1 MAAIFIYLWYNYKVN
16 FQIITIIILAFG
28 FAMILYLQSRKPK
41 QDEGMKVMLEWLK
54 EMRGS
59 SETMQ
64 KRLDDRLGETNKVIS
79 SSIAETNKAV
89 NERLD
94 TAAKVIS
101 ALQKELGGMTQ
112 IGPDIRKLSEV
123 LSGSKTRGNFAE
135 EMLEEL
141 IRQVL
146 PTSAYHF
153 QYRFK
158 SGEIVDAALKVGDH
172 LLPIDSKF
180 SLENYRLYIEAKT
193 DDAADGLKKALL
205 KDVKKRIDEIHKKY
219 ILTQEKTFDFA
230 LMYVQSE
237 GVLNEILKDG
247 ITMAYAREKKVYPVG
262 PNNLYHNLQMLL
274 VSLKGQQINE
284 AAAHILQM
292 ITGIKQESD
301 KFGRNLDVLG
311 SHIKNAGNTMGVVNN
326 DFGKLRT
333 TIQNAASL
341 KLETKQPVLEI
352 PKVDQV
358 DDFEVVN

>member
-1 MAAIFIYLWYNYKVN
+1 MN
-16 FQIITIIILAFG
+16 FEIILLF
-28 FAMILYLQSRKPK
+28 ILGTGIAAVLYFLTRRPK

-59 SETMQ
+59 TETMQ
-64 KRLDDRLGETNKVIS
+64 KRLDDRLGETNKTIS
-79 SSIAETNKAV
+79 SSISETNKAV

-94 TAAKVIS
+94 TAARVIS

-123 LSGSKTRGNFAE
+123 LSGSKSRGNFAE

-141 IRQVL
+141 IRQIL
-146 PTSAYHF
+146 PPSAYNF

-172 LLPIDSKF
+172 ILPIDSKF
-180 SLENYRLYIEAKT
+180 SMENYRLYIEAKT

-219 ILTQEKTFDFA
+219 ILPQEKTFDFA

-237 GVLNEILKDG
+237 GVLNEILMDAPA
-247 ITMAYAREKKVYPVG
+247 MAYAREKKVYPVG

-284 AAAHILQM
+284 AASHILQM
-292 ITGIKQESD
+292 ITGIRQESD
-301 KFGRNLDVLG
+301 KFGRNLEVLG
-311 SHIKNAGNTMGVVNN
+311 NHIKNAGNTMGVVNN

-333 TIQNAASL
+333 SIQNAASL
-341 KLETKQPVLEI
+341 KLETNQPALEI
-352 PKVDQV
+352 NKAVERA
-358 DDFEVVN
+358 DDLEF